1 MSDRATET
9 ATEFTMDDRETE
21 ESTGTL
27 GEMSHTNPYT
37 GESFGDA
44 MVYDRGPAVAA
55 DGGAAGPGTVD
66 PDDEELNELA
76 ANLNALVGTVKG
88 GLEETILVLN
98 ALKDQDLTQLFVGLH
113 LIHEVT
119 SPQAFG
125 MLRERGIEV
134 ARPDLTLATVDH
146 IVPTADQS
154 RPYGDDAAET
164 MMSELEE
171 NVRDAGI
178 EFLSPD
184 TGEQGIVHVVGPEQ
198 GLTQPGKTI
207 VCGDS
212 HTSTH
217 GAFGALAFGIGTSQ
231 IRDVLA
237 TQTIAMDKQKVRRI
251 QVDGELGEGCEAK
264 DVILEIIRR
273 LGTEG
278 GVGYVY
284 EYGGEAVEHLGM
296 EGRMS
301 ICNMSIEGGARA
313 GYVNPDETT
322 YEWLR
327 DTDYFQEHPE
337 KFEELKPY
345 WESIRSDADAEY
357 DDVVRID
364 ADDLEPVVTWGT
376 TPGQGVGITDP
387 IPDPESLPKDKQETA
402 RRAQEHMRVEPGDTM
417 EGYPIDV
424 AFLGSCTNARLPDL
438 RRAANIV
445 EGRQVHE
452 DVRAFVVPGS
462 QRVQRAAEEEGLKDI
477 FEAAGFEWRNAGCSM
492 CLGMNEDQLEGD
504 EACASSSNRNFIG
517 RQGSKDG
524 RTVLMNPQM
533 VAAAAI
539 EGKVT
544 DVRNLP
550 EVVRV

>member
-1 MSDRATET
+1 MSK
-9 ATEFTMDDRETE
+9 
-21 ESTGTL
+21 GTL
-27 GEMSHTNPYT
+27 YDKVWDRHKVTRLPT
-37 GESFGDA
+37 G
-44 MVYDRGPAVAA
+44 
-55 DGGAAGPGTVD
+55 
-66 PDDEELNELA
+66 
-76 ANLNALVGTVKG
+76 
-88 GLEETILVLN
+88 
-98 ALKDQDLTQLFVGLH
+98 QDQLFVGLH

-125 MLRERGIEV
+125 MLRERDLEV
-134 ARPDLTLATVDH
+134 AFPELTHATVDH

-154 RPYGDDAAET
+154 RPYKEDAAEE
-164 MMSELEE
+164 MMAELEE

-178 EFLSPD
+178 EFSDPT
-184 TGEQGIVHVVGPEQ
+184 TGDQGIVHVIGPEQ
-198 GLTQPGKTI
+198 GITQPGKTI

-237 TQTIAMDKQKVRRI
+237 TGTVAMEKQKVRRI
-251 QVDGELGEGCEAK
+251 QIDGELGDGVEAK
-264 DVILEIIRR
+264 DIILEIIRR

-284 EYGGEAVEHLGM
+284 EYAGEAIEDLGM

-322 YEWLR
+322 YEWLEQ
-327 DTDYFQEHPE
+327 TDYFQENPG
-337 KFEELKPY
+337 KFDELKPY

-357 DDVVRID
+357 DDVVHID
-364 ADDLEPVVTWGT
+364 ANELEPVVTWGT
-376 TPGQGVGITDP
+376 TPGQGVGISDP
-387 IPDPESLPKDKQETA
+387 IPEPESLPAEKQDTA
-402 RRAQEHMRVEPGDTM
+402 RRAQKHMRVEPGDTM
-417 EGYPIDV
+417 EGYDIDV

-438 RRAANIV
+438 RRAARIV
-445 EGRQVHE
+445 EGRQVDD
-452 DVRAFVVPGS
+452 DVRAMVVPGS
-462 QRVQRAAEEEGLKDI
+462 QRVQRTAEEEGLKDT
-477 FEAAGFEWRNAGCSM
+477 FEEAGFEWRNAGCSM

-504 EACASSSNRNFIG
+504 EACASSSNRNFVG

-524 RTVLMNPQM
+524 RTVLMSPRM

-539 EGKVT
+539 TGEVS
-544 DVRNLP
+544 DVRDLKEVNLA
-550 EVVRV
+550 

>member
-1 MSDRATET
+1 MSR
-9 ATEFTMDDRETE
+9 
-21 ESTGTL
+21 GTL
-27 GEMSHTNPYT
+27 
-37 GESFGDA
+37 
-44 MVYDRGPAVAA
+44 YDEVWDRHAVA
-55 DGGAAGPGTVD
+55 
-66 PDDEELNELA
+66 ELPT
-76 ANLNALVGTVKG
+76 G
-88 GLEETILVLN
+88 
-98 ALKDQDLTQLFVGLH
+98 QTQLFVGLH

-125 MLRERGIEV
+125 MLRERDIEV
-134 ARPDLTLATVDH
+134 AFPERTHATVDH

-154 RPYGDDAAET
+154 RPYGDDAAEE
-164 MMSELEE
+164 MMRELEE
-171 NVRDAGI
+171 NVRAAGI
-178 EFLSPD
+178 EFSSPD
-184 TGEQGIVHVVGPEQ
+184 TGDQGIVHVIGPEQ
-198 GLTQPGKTI
+198 GMTQPGMTI

-237 TQTIAMDKQKVRRI
+237 TGTVAMEKQKVRRI
-251 QVDGELGEGCEAK
+251 EVTGELGDGVEAK

-284 EYGGEAVEHLGM
+284 EYAGEAIESLGM

-327 DTDYFQEHPE
+327 DTDAFRDDPE
-337 KFEELKPY
+337 RFEELGPY
-345 WESIRSDADAEY
+345 WESVRSDEDAEY
-357 DDVVRID
+357 DDVVTID
-364 ADDLEPVVTWGT
+364 GSELEPVVTWGT
-376 TPGQGVGITDP
+376 TPGQGVGITQP
-387 IPDPESLPKDKQETA
+387 IPRPEELPEEKQDTA
-402 RRAQEHMRVEPGDTM
+402 RRAQEHMRVEPGETM

-424 AFLGSCTNARLPDL
+424 AFLGSCTNARLADL
-438 RRAANIV
+438 RRAARLV
-445 EGRQVHE
+445 EGREVHP
-452 DVRAFVVPGS
+452 DVRALVVPGS
-462 QRVQRAAEEEGLKDI
+462 QRVQRAAEEEGLKDV

-504 EACASSSNRNFIG
+504 QACASSSNRNFVG

-524 RTVLMNPQM
+524 RTVLMNPRM
-533 VAAAAI
+533 VVAAAI
-539 EGKVT
+539 EGEVT
-544 DVRNLP
+544 DVRKLE
-550 EVVRV
+550 EVARA

>member
-1 MSDRATET
+1 MSEN
-9 ATEFTMDDRETE
+9 
-21 ESTGTL
+21 TL
-27 GEMSHTNPYT
+27 
-37 GESFGDA
+37 
-44 MVYDRGPAVAA
+44 YDKVW
-55 DGGAAGPGTVD
+55 
-66 PDDEELNELA
+66 
-76 ANLNALVGTVKG
+76 
-88 GLEETILVLN
+88 
-98 ALKDQDLTQLFVGLH
+98 DQHKVTTLPNGQDQLFVGLH

-125 MLRERGIEV
+125 MLQERGLEV
-134 ARPDLTLATVDH
+134 ARPDLTHATVDH
-146 IVPTADQS
+146 IVPTANQD
-154 RPYGDDAAET
+154 RPYADDAAER
-164 MMSELEE
+164 MMAELEE

-178 EFLSPD
+178 QFSDPT
-184 TGEQGIVHVVGPEQ
+184 TGDQGIVHVIGPEQ
-198 GLTQPGKTI
+198 GITQPGKTI

-237 TQTIAMDKQKVRRI
+237 TQTIAMEKQKVRKI
-251 QVDGELGEGCEAK
+251 EVTGELDEGVEAK
-264 DVILEIIRR
+264 DIILEIIRR

-284 EYGGEAVEHLGM
+284 EYAGETIENLDM

-322 YEWLR
+322 YEWLEQ
-327 DTDYFQEHPE
+327 TDYFQQHPE

-357 DDVVRID
+357 DDVVEID
-364 ADDLEPVVTWGT
+364 ASELDPVVTWGT
-376 TPGQGVGITDP
+376 TPGQGIGIDDP
-387 IPDPESLPKDKQETA
+387 IPAPEDLADDKVDTA
-402 RRAQEHMRVEPGDTM
+402 RRAQKHMRVEPGQSM
-417 EGYPIDV
+417 EGYDIDV

-438 RRAANIV
+438 RRAARIV
-445 EGRQVHE
+445 KGRQV
-452 DVRAFVVPGS
+452 DDSVRAFVVPGS

-477 FEAAGFEWRNAGCSM
+477 FEEAGFEWRNAGCSM

-504 EACASSSNRNFIG
+504 EACASSSNRNFVG

-524 RTVLMNPQM
+524 RTVLMNPRM

-539 EGKVT
+539 NGKVS
-544 DVRNLP
+544 DVRDIK
-550 EVVRV
+550 EVTLA

>member
-1 MSDRATET
+1 MSE
-9 ATEFTMDDRETE
+9 
-21 ESTGTL
+21 GTL
-27 GEMSHTNPYT
+27 
-37 GESFGDA
+37 
-44 MVYDRGPAVAA
+44 YDNVWDRHKVTTLPNG
-55 DGGAAGPGTVD
+55 
-66 PDDEELNELA
+66 
-76 ANLNALVGTVKG
+76 
-88 GLEETILVLN
+88 
-98 ALKDQDLTQLFVGLH
+98 QDQLFVGLH

-125 MLRERGIEV
+125 MLRERDIEV

-154 RPYGDDAAET
+154 RPYGDDAAEE

-171 NVRDAGI
+171 NVREAGI
-178 EFLSPD
+178 EFLDPTSGD
-184 TGEQGIVHVVGPEQ
+184 QGIVHVVGPEQ

-237 TQTIAMDKQKVRRI
+237 TQTIAMDKQQVRKI
-251 QVDGELGEGCEAK
+251 EVTGELGEGVEAK

-273 LGTEG
+273 LGTDG

-284 EYGGEAVEHLGM
+284 EYAGEAIESLGM

-322 YEWLR
+322 YEWLAE
-327 DTDYFQEHPE
+327 TDYFQENPE
-337 KFEELKPY
+337 EFDRLKPY

-357 DDVVRID
+357 DDVVTID
-364 ADDLEPVVTWGT
+364 GSSLEPVVTWGT

-387 IPDPESLPKDKQETA
+387 IPEPEALPEEKQDTA
-402 RRAQEHMRVEPGDTM
+402 RRAQEHMRVSPGDTM
-417 EGYPIDV
+417 DGYEIDV

-438 RRAANIV
+438 RRAAQIV
-445 EGRQVHE
+445 EGREVHD
-452 DVRAFVVPGS
+452 DVRAMVVPGS
-462 QRVQRAAEEEGLKDI
+462 QRVQHAAEAEGLKDV
-477 FEAAGFEWRNAGCSM
+477 FEAAGFDWRNAGCSM

-524 RTVLMNPQM
+524 RTILMNPQM

-539 EGKVT
+539 EGEVT
-544 DVRNLP
+544 DVRELP
-550 EVVRV
+550 EVVTV

>member
-1 MSDRATET
+1 MSQNTLYDKVWDRHKVT
-9 ATEFTMDDRETE
+9 
-21 ESTGTL
+21 TL
-27 GEMSHTNPYT
+27 PNG
-37 GESFGDA
+37 
-44 MVYDRGPAVAA
+44 
-55 DGGAAGPGTVD
+55 
-66 PDDEELNELA
+66 
-76 ANLNALVGTVKG
+76 
-88 GLEETILVLN
+88 
-98 ALKDQDLTQLFVGLH
+98 QDQLFVGLH

-125 MLRERGIEV
+125 MLRERDIDV

-154 RPYGDDAAET
+154 RPYSDDAAEE
-164 MMSELEE
+164 MMAELEE

-178 EFLSPD
+178 EFLDPTSGD
-184 TGEQGIVHVVGPEQ
+184 QGIVHVVGPEQ

-237 TQTIAMDKQKVRRI
+237 TQTIAMDKQKVRKI
-251 QVDGELGEGCEAK
+251 QVDGELQEGVEAK
-264 DVILEIIRR
+264 DIILEIIRR

-284 EYGGEAVEHLGM
+284 EYAGEAIADLGM

-313 GYVNPDETT
+313 GYVNPDQTT
-322 YEWLR
+322 YEWLEE
-327 DTDYFQEHPE
+327 TDYFQENPGE
-337 KFEELKPY
+337 FERLKPY
-345 WESIRSDADAEY
+345 WESIRSDDDAEY
-357 DDVVRID
+357 DDVVTID
-364 ADDLEPVVTWGT
+364 GSSLEPVVTWGT

-387 IPDPESLPKDKQETA
+387 IPEPESLPDDKVDTA

-417 EGYPIDV
+417 EGYQIDV

-438 RRAANIV
+438 RRGAQIV
-445 EGRQVHE
+445 EGREVHD
-452 DVRAFVVPGS
+452 DVRAMVVPGS
-462 QRVQRAAEEEGLKDI
+462 QRVQKAAEEEGLKDI
-477 FEAAGFEWRNAGCSM
+477 FEEAGFDWRNAGCSM

-533 VAAAAI
+533 VAAAAV
-539 EGKVT
+539 EGEVT
-544 DVRNLP
+544 DVREL
-550 EVVRV
+550 EDVVKV

>member
-1 MSDRATET
+1 MSE
-9 ATEFTMDDRETE
+9 
-21 ESTGTL
+21 GTL
-27 GEMSHTNPYT
+27 YDKVWDRHTVTRLPT
-37 GESFGDA
+37 G
-44 MVYDRGPAVAA
+44 
-55 DGGAAGPGTVD
+55 
-66 PDDEELNELA
+66 
-76 ANLNALVGTVKG
+76 
-88 GLEETILVLN
+88 
-98 ALKDQDLTQLFVGLH
+98 QDQLFVGLH

-125 MLRERGIEV
+125 MLRERDLEV
-134 ARPDLTLATVDH
+134 AFPKLTHATVDH

-154 RPYGDDAAET
+154 RPYKEDAAEE
-164 MMSELEE
+164 MMSELEA

-178 EFLSPD
+178 DFSDPT
-184 TGEQGIVHVVGPEQ
+184 TGDQGIVHVIGPEQ

-237 TQTIAMDKQKVRRI
+237 TGTVAMEKQKVRKI
-251 QVDGELGEGCEAK
+251 QVDGELGEGVEAK
-264 DVILEIIRR
+264 DIVLEIIRR

-284 EYGGEAVEHLGM
+284 EYAGEAIENLGM

-322 YEWLR
+322 YEWLKE
-327 DTDYFQEHPE
+327 TDYFQDNPE
-337 KFEELKPY
+337 RFEELKPY
-345 WESIRSDADAEY
+345 WESIRSDDDAEY
-357 DDVVRID
+357 DDVVTID
-364 ADDLEPVVTWGT
+364 ANELEPVVTWGT
-376 TPGQGVGITDP
+376 TPGQGIGITDP
-387 IPDPESLPKDKQETA
+387 IPEPEDLPADKQDTA
-402 RRAQEHMRVEPGDTM
+402 RRAQEHMRVEPGETM
-417 EGYPIDV
+417 EGYEIDV

-438 RRAANIV
+438 RRAAALV
-445 EGRQVHE
+445 EGQQVHD
-452 DVRAFVVPGS
+452 DVRALVVPGS
-462 QRVQRAAEEEGLKDI
+462 QRVQKTAEQEGLKDV
-477 FEAAGFEWRNAGCSM
+477 FEEAGFEWRNAGCSM

-504 EACASSSNRNFIG
+504 EACASSSNRNFVG

-524 RTVLMNPQM
+524 RTVLMSPGM

-539 EGKVT
+539 NGKVS
-544 DVRNLP
+544 DVRDLK
-550 EVVRV
+550 EVTTA